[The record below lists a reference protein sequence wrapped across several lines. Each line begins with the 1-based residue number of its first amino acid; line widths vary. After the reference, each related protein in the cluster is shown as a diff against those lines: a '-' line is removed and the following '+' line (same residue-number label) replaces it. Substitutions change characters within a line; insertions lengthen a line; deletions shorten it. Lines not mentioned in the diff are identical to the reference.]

1 MHDNLIILQ
10 SSDVLQQG
18 YQYSMLLCKVAISWL
33 SSIKQS
39 ASSTFDWVMNSQSEF
54 DWVEYKQKLEFSI
67 AYKIHV
73 TPIVTCL
80 IVGMTLCETSWRLFK
95 PAYWVFLVSHS
106 AFILCIPLITMLFHF
121 IVAVFSTLCLLGF
134 TDETLYWLF
143 ISGSQV
149 TPACNLRVDWDCMWL
164 PYPYGALISQF
175 PNRDKTITNNLSQVS
190 HNVK

>member
-1 MHDNLIILQ
+1 MPDNLIILQ

-18 YQYSMLLCKVAISWL
+18 YQYSLLLCKVAISWL

-80 IVGMTLCETSWRLFK
+80 IVGMTLCETSWRLFQ

-106 AFILCIPLITMLFHF
+106 AFILRIPLITMLFHF

-134 TDETLYWLF
+134 TGETLYWLF
-143 ISGSQV
+143 GSGSQV
-149 TPACNLRVDWDCMWL
+149 TVVLIPACNLRVDWDCMGL

-175 PNRDKTITNNLSQVS
+175 PTETIL
-190 HNVK
+190 